1 MEAHEK
7 VGRDFLQPERHD
19 DEYEIDDYVRALLLE
34 ATEQLDV
41 DDVIVQ
47 YYSDGPN
54 DTIAVHFKVE
64 NNLNWKL
71 SVLS

>member
-1 MEAHEK
+1 M
-7 VGRDFLQPERHD
+7 QPARHN
-19 DEYEIDDYVRALLLE
+19 DEYEIDNYVRALLLE
-34 ATEQLDV
+34 ATEELDV

-64 NNLNWKL
+64 NKLNY
-71 SVLS
+71 

>member
-7 VGRDFLQPERHD
+7 VGRNYTQPARHN
-19 DEYEIDDYVRALLLE
+19 DEYEIDNYVRALLLE
-34 ATEQLDV
+34 ATEELDV

-64 NNLNWKL
+64 NKLNY
-71 SVLS
+71 